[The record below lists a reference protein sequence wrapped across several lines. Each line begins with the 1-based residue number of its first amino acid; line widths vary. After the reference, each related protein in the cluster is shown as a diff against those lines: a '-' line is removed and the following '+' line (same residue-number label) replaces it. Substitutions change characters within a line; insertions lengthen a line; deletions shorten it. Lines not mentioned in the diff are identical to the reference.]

1 MTGANESDTSA
12 HLWDGWTDWAEDH
25 HEFVGTQRR
34 FGDRLEDKGYK
45 RRRIEKAT
53 TGMPAAPWI
62 LANDSGAPRG
72 TAQPRQAP
80 DASDRLRPAAPRW
93 YDRRRHPL

>member
-45 RRRIEKAT
+45 RDREGDHRDASS
-53 TGMPAAPWI
+53 A
-62 LANDSGAPRG
+62 LDSERFRSAPRTG
-72 TAQPRQAP
+72 
-80 DASDRLRPAAPRW
+80 
-93 YDRRRHPL
+93 